1 MKNDSILGRQGER
14 CLAAEMSDGIFAV
27 INASDVEIE
36 AFARIFVEWIN
47 IYIAVIL
54 ANIEI
59 LLRACFKCIMT
70 YRANHLYQ

>member
-1 MKNDSILGRQGER
+1 MAF
-14 CLAAEMSDGIFAV
+14 CVFAV

-47 IYIAVIL
+47 IYLAMII

-59 LLRACFKCIMT
+59 LLRACF
-70 YRANHLYQ
+70 